1 MRAAT
6 RPDPVLETAR
16 SLQAAGNAEGAVTE
30 YMRYLFFHPTGE
42 KLSDVYFS
50 LGKAYLDLNQWE
62 SAKDAW
68 RQSVKLAAN
77 DSLKNARRI
86 SLAIQSLAH
95 RNYSLAVLELLKVS
109 SFGRQPQLRRKALFY
124 LGVAE
129 LYLLEFDQAGTAFQA
144 FFRGDSSQKGKE
156 TWAKVEALLQRG
168 EAIRPKS
175 QILARWLSTFLP
187 GLGQLYAGDL
197 KNALNALALN
207 GVLGYGVGRAF
218 LEKDYIDAIL
228 EGGFL
233 FQRYYMGNRFRAAQ
247 IARTRPQKKQRQ
259 IAKQILEVLDSYLSG
274 K

>member
-1 MRAAT
+1 M
-6 RPDPVLETAR
+6 LETAR

-207 GVLGYGVGRAF
+207 GALGYGVGRAF

-259 IAKQILEVLDSYLSG
+259 IAEQILEVLDSYLAE